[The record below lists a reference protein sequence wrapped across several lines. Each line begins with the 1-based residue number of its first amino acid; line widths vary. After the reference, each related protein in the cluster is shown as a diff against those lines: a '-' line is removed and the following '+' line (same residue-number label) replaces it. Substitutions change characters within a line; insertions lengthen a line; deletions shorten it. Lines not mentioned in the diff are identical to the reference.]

1 MAKPAAT
8 VATPRSA
15 RIASIDRMRGLVM
28 VLMVIDH
35 ASMAFDRSHI
45 SEDSAMYLVLKY
57 F

>member
-1 MAKPAAT
+1 
-8 VATPRSA
+8 
-15 RIASIDRMRGLVM
+15 MRGLVM